1 MINLSPSGQG
11 FDFNAGSWKRIFDPM
26 IIKKVV
32 LVFTLA
38 AFLNLS
44 IGCSYYKVNTR
55 QGATAEQV
63 IDFQKN
69 NKYIILHHEQQAWQ
83 LTGISAD
90 DNRLGGVLARNY
102 GHKYYLTTD
111 PDGINRYKN
120 KEVLDEIHIYATK
133 FTTGAKDS
141 VYVDMGDIT
150 RIELYDPAVEATTA
164 SYILTGLGVAALAFV
179 TFMIIVLAT
188 KESCPFIYAYDGEK
202 YRFIG
207 EIYSGST
214 HPPLERHDYLALPG
228 IEPVRGEY
236 RLKISNEIHEIQNTN
251 LAELEVYDH
260 PQGVVVLV
268 DKYGKPQT
276 IAEAQAP
283 ASASNLLGR
292 DVRGRI
298 SARDTLSYLGDGLGK
313 DQAQEDGLIL
323 RFDRPEG
330 AASAKLVIR
339 AKNTFWLDYIFGRF
353 HDLFGIA
360 YGRWQEKQKHASAD
374 GLRRWMLEQKI
385 PLIVSVQRNGQWEM
399 RDYYNLTGPMA
410 YRDDV
415 LCLDL
420 EGLGEGPIYVKL
432 EAGSLFWEFDYVG
445 MDFSRD
451 LPVQRTVVPLKTA
464 VNEKGEDVKDLL
476 SSDDGQYYIQPEIGN
491 QAILAFTAPRGSSRA
506 RTVVLHS
513 KGHYQILRN
522 PSGRPDREYLESFRE
537 KGQFV
542 KFSNQ
547 LIRTY
552 LERDAR

>member
-1 MINLSPSGQG
+1 
-11 FDFNAGSWKRIFDPM
+11 M
-26 IIKKVV
+26 IIKKAV
-32 LVFTLA
+32 LIVTLG

-69 NKYIILHHEQQAWQ
+69 SKYIILHHEHQVWQ
-83 LTGISAD
+83 LTDISAD
-90 DNRLGGVLARNY
+90 NNLLTGVLARNY

-111 PDGINRYKN
+111 SDGINRYKN
-120 KEVLDEIHIYATK
+120 REVLDEIHIYATK
-133 FTTGAKDS
+133 FTVGAKDS
-141 VYVDMGDIT
+141 AHINMGDIT
-150 RIELYDPAVEATTA
+150 RIELYDPAVEATVA
-164 SYILTGLGVAALAFV
+164 SYVLSGLGVAALAFV
-179 TFMIIVLAT
+179 TLMIIVLAT

-207 EIYSGST
+207 EIYSGSI

-228 IEPVRGEY
+228 IKPVQGEY
-236 RLKISNEIHEIQNTN
+236 RLKISNEIREIQNTN

-260 PQGVVVLV
+260 PQGVEVLV
-268 DKYGKPQT
+268 DKYGKHQT
-276 IAEAQAP
+276 IADAQAP
-283 ASASNLLGR
+283 VSASNLLGE
-292 DVRGRI
+292 DVKSRI
-298 SARDTLSYLGDGLGK
+298 GVRDTLSYLGDGLGK

-323 RFDRPEG
+323 RFDRPKG

-339 AKNTFWLDYIFGRF
+339 AKNTFWLDYIFGKF

-360 YGRWQEKQKHASAD
+360 YGRWQEKQKSASAD

-385 PLIVSVQRNGQWEM
+385 PLIVSVQRNGEWEM

-420 EGLGEGPIYVKL
+420 EGLGEGPVYVKL
-432 EAGSLFWEFDYVG
+432 EAGSLFWEIDYVG

-451 LPVQRTVVPLKTA
+451 LPVQRTVISLKTA

-476 SSDDGQYYIQPEIGN
+476 SADDGKYYIQPEIGN
-491 QAILAFTAPRGSSRA
+491 QAILAFNALLGSSGA
-506 RTVVLHS
+506 RTIVLHS

-537 KGQFV
+537 KGQLA

-547 LIRTY
+547 LIRSY
-552 LERDAR
+552 LERYVR